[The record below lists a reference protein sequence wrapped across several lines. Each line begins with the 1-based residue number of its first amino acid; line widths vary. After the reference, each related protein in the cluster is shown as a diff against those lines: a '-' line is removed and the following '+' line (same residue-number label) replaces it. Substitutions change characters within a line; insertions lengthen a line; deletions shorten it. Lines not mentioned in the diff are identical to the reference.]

1 MDWETSS
8 DCWLI
13 YKGTIRGNSMTEDY
27 GEARLQ
33 VRTQFDSNR
42 IHIQGVGEPTVN
54 RKYGIA
60 LELRA
65 PVELT
70 EWLSEQPPT
79 LPSPASGSVL
89 YAPLEVISYVEQQGT
104 VQLLIKGTE
113 LNHPSG
119 AMLDVKDDS
128 TAVGTLITFVKNT
141 SSGLVIE
148 SGDVYSTGE
157 EE

>member
-1 MDWETSS
+1 
-8 DCWLI
+8 
-13 YKGTIRGNSMTEDY
+13 MTNDF
-27 GEARLQ
+27 GQPRLQ
-33 VRTQFDSNR
+33 VRTQFDTNR
-42 IHIQGVGEPTVN
+42 IHVQGVGEPTVN

-65 PVELT
+65 PPELT
-70 EWLSEQPPT
+70 EWLSEQEPT
-79 LPSPASGSVL
+79 LASPASGSVL
-89 YAPLEVISYVEQQGT
+89 YAPLEVISYVEHEGT

-128 TAVGTLITFVKNT
+128 TAVDTLITFVKNT
-141 SSGLVIE
+141 SSGLVVE

-157 EE
+157 EEE

>member
-1 MDWETSS
+1 
-8 DCWLI
+8 
-13 YKGTIRGNSMTEDY
+13 MTEQ
-27 GEARLQ
+27 GQPRLQ
-33 VRTQFDSNR
+33 VRTQFDTNR

-65 PVELT
+65 PPELT

-79 LPSPASGSVL
+79 LASPASGSML
-89 YAPLEVISYVEQQGT
+89 YAPMSVVSYIEHEGS
-104 VQLLIKGTE
+104 VQILIEGEE
-113 LNHPSG
+113 LNHPKG

-128 TAVGTLITFVKNT
+128 TAVATLISFVKE
-141 SSGLVIE
+141 SKSGLVLE
-148 SGDVYSTGE
+148 SGELFSTE

>member
-1 MDWETSS
+1 MKDE
-8 DCWLI
+8 
-13 YKGTIRGNSMTEDY
+13 Y

-33 VRTQFDSNR
+33 VRTQFDNNR

-65 PVELT
+65 PPELT
-70 EWLSEQPPT
+70 EWLSEQTPT
-79 LPSPASGSVL
+79 LASPASGSVL
-89 YAPLEVISYVEQQGT
+89 YAPLEVISYVEHEGT
-104 VQLLIKGTE
+104 AQLLIKGSE

-119 AMLDVKDDS
+119 AMLDIKDDS
-128 TAVGTLITFVKNT
+128 VAIQTLIDFVKNT

-148 SGDVYSTGE
+148 SGDVYSTDE